1 MQIQSSVGAN
11 PASVRSSGRSYATAP
26 TLALQIIPPMQA
38 DQDLVALEAAMQSLV
53 LDQKHPVALE
63 LAGTP
68 QRRSFIVRAT
78 TVSAL
83 NHVEAVLRSQ
93 YSQMEVRA
101 LREEEDPFH
110 LSENEAV
117 SAIELASGGAS
128 YMPLR
133 TWQKDQRGDQET
145 MDPIM
150 GLLSALT
157 KLPEHTRVI
166 AQLGLVPAANDWSR
180 KDQRKSIE
188 NALDPEK
195 RDLQHRQNIQ
205 RYQRDMSTHV
215 LLSMGILVGFVTLA
229 QPYIPLWMK
238 QLIPALVRGKMPQLT
253 SPQIVQ
259 LLIFAAILFLVAGGS
274 FFLIYKIFQFFKRT
288 PLYDMR
294 KVAEKTSRMAYR
306 TRLRLYAIGPKVLER
321 WQIESGGNT
330 AQFYENVVD
339 APQQAQAASNMWEQL
354 RSERE
359 QAEIREETL
368 LRMVAAYRQF
378 HMADGDYFVPRK
390 LKTKEATSLLSSE
403 PQKARYGWYKGIAT
417 SKHMISVDALAALW
431 HLPQSSALPDMAL
444 MEHKRSRTLLIPPD
458 LARQS
463 AGLQPI
469 GYSEH
474 GGYRLPF
481 GLIPQFF
488 SVHTLISGKSGEGKS
503 TIMEHIARDAMK
515 QGGLVLI
522 DPHGDLVDH
531 VLQMVPPERADDV
544 VLIDLSDK
552 DASVGINIL
561 DVTLGRGRDKAISD
575 LLKTLAHIWV
585 SSWGPRMENAFEMAL
600 RTLFEANKVLV
611 AQNPEEGP
619 RQQYTLLDVL
629 ALLTNE
635 NFCHALL
642 QQIEDDYLHRW
653 WREYYEPLTLM
664 QQRDIIN
671 PVITKVAKFESIIA
685 RRIIGQSVA
694 TLNFA
699 QMITERK
706 IILLKLAK
714 GLIGADVAAI
724 VGATMLGLIQIT
736 LEEQGNK
743 SLQERAR
750 FPIILDEFQALAGID
765 YAALAELRK
774 YGAAFI
780 LATQSLEYLQKLD
793 PVLLPT
799 VLANV
804 KQLMIFHMSAQDAE
818 TLHKELG
825 LEPEDILN
833 LDLYTCYVK
842 MPANS
847 VRQPTFS
854 LRVVMPPEGDPIL
867 AESIRTRCRVRYAC
881 SVQEIDQALR
891 DAMIRSI
898 RLAPAQRDRDKGR
911 RNNFD
916 NKQRGQN
923 NNHNN
928 QNNQNNHQNNNNHNN
943 NNGANDPGGAS
954 RVVSAALA
962 GNTPKLDDNDVILL
976 GPATAATS
984 PVAAPL
990 PGSETSEL
998 VVGTAAELVTEQT
1011 AEEKH
1016 KRRTRGRR
1024 GGRRRNKGNGQG
1036 ENAALAT
1043 DDEGEYGEESFVE
1056 ALSEDIGERLED
1068 KSDPILRDELD
1079 LREIQALREQHARNG
1094 FEG

>member
-1 MQIQSSVGAN
+1 MQIQSPRESGRM
-11 PASVRSSGRSYATAP
+11 PARSSGRSSSSSVP

-53 LDQKHPVALE
+53 LDTKHPVALE

-83 NHVEAVLRSQ
+83 NHIEAVLRSQ
-93 YSQMEVRA
+93 YSQMEVRP

-117 SAIELASGGAS
+117 SAIELVSGGAS

-157 KLPEHTRVI
+157 KLPEQTRVI

-195 RDLQHRQNIQ
+195 RDLQHRMNIQ

-215 LLSMGILVGFVTLA
+215 IISMGILIGFVTLA
-229 QPYIPLWMK
+229 QPYLPLWMK
-238 QLIPALVRGKMPQLT
+238 QLIPALVRGKLPQLT
-253 SPQIVQ
+253 STQIFQ
-259 LLIFAAILFLVAGGS
+259 LLLFAAILFLVAGGS
-274 FFLIYKIFQFFKRT
+274 FFLIYKIFQLFKSK

-321 WQIESGGNT
+321 WQVESGGNT
-330 AQFYENVVD
+330 AQFYEHVVD
-339 APQQAQAASNMWEQL
+339 APRHMQQQATSHLWEQL

-378 HMADGDYFVPRK
+378 HMADGDYFVPKK
-390 LKTKEATSLLSSE
+390 LKAKEAVSLLASE
-403 PQKARYGWYKGIAT
+403 PQKSRYGWYKGIAT
-417 SKHMISVDALAALW
+417 SKHLISVDALAALW
-431 HLPQSSALPDMAL
+431 HLPQSSALPDIAL
-444 MEHKRSRTLLIPPD
+444 MEHKRSRTMLIPPD

-463 AGLQPI
+463 VGLQPI

-544 VLIDLSDK
+544 VLIDLSDPT
-552 DASVGINIL
+552 ASVGINIL

-600 RTLFEANKVLV
+600 RTLFEANKILV
-611 AQNPEEGP
+611 MQNPEEGP

-629 ALLTNE
+629 ALLTHE
-635 NFCHALL
+635 NFCHALV
-642 QQIEDDYLHRW
+642 QQLEDHYLHRSS
-653 WREYYEPLTLM
+653 RQYYEP
-664 QQRDIIN
+664 
-671 PVITKVAKFESIIA
+671 
-685 RRIIGQSVA
+685 
-694 TLNFA
+694 
-699 QMITERK
+699 
-706 IILLKLAK
+706 
-714 GLIGADVAAI
+714 
-724 VGATMLGLIQIT
+724 
-736 LEEQGNK
+736 
-743 SLQERAR
+743 
-750 FPIILDEFQALAGID
+750 
-765 YAALAELRK
+765 
-774 YGAAFI
+774 
-780 LATQSLEYLQKLD
+780 
-793 PVLLPT
+793 
-799 VLANV
+799 
-804 KQLMIFHMSAQDAE
+804 
-818 TLHKELG
+818 
-825 LEPEDILN
+825 
-833 LDLYTCYVK
+833 
-842 MPANS
+842 
-847 VRQPTFS
+847 
-854 LRVVMPPEGDPIL
+854 
-867 AESIRTRCRVRYAC
+867 
-881 SVQEIDQALR
+881 
-891 DAMIRSI
+891 
-898 RLAPAQRDRDKGR
+898 
-911 RNNFD
+911 
-916 NKQRGQN
+916 
-923 NNHNN
+923 
-928 QNNQNNHQNNNNHNN
+928 
-943 NNGANDPGGAS
+943 
-954 RVVSAALA
+954 
-962 GNTPKLDDNDVILL
+962 
-976 GPATAATS
+976 
-984 PVAAPL
+984 
-990 PGSETSEL
+990 
-998 VVGTAAELVTEQT
+998 
-1011 AEEKH
+1011 
-1016 KRRTRGRR
+1016 
-1024 GGRRRNKGNGQG
+1024 
-1036 ENAALAT
+1036 
-1043 DDEGEYGEESFVE
+1043 
-1056 ALSEDIGERLED
+1056 
-1068 KSDPILRDELD
+1068 
-1079 LREIQALREQHARNG
+1079 
-1094 FEG
+1094 